1 MNVTALNDQVD
12 YLGADGRG
20 FADQTLNS
28 IFNASPRN
36 AVDDDDD
43 DEDEVTP
50 DTDDL
55 DDEDEVTPDTDDLDD
70 DDDLDEDDL
79 DDDDLEAET
88 YTDAD
93 ELDKIDDS
101 DDAGVIERETNNDD
115 DRGSVSTP
123 FTKSSSFADRPD
135 GRTTGRMIDHE
146 PGSPNN
152 L

>member
-28 IFNASPRN
+28 IFSASPRN

-55 DDEDEVTPDTDDLDD
+55 DD

-79 DDDDLEAET
+79 DDDDDLEAET